1 MQFYEINGL
10 CDLGPVSAWILKEI
24 FGGMRYCNFS
34 LLYPTQPQ
42 LFSSY
47 SPSWSDVLGTLMT
60 KLEMILNIHCFFV
73 IYSMNLDLSLV
84 IFSSCPNSP
93 GSKFHM
99 LN

>member
-60 KLEMILNIHCFFV
+60 KLEMILNIHCFFC
-73 IYSMNLDLSLV
+73 YLQHESRP
-84 IFSSCPNSP
+84 FSSYIFFLS
-93 GSKFHM
+93 
-99 LN
+99 